1 MHFAVTSSFK
11 TGSSERFRATRA
23 ERNGSRIYIYIYIHV
38 FPLRIKGRI
47 NRERRREREREITR
61 VRHREGKW

>member
-23 ERNGSRIYIYIYIHV
+23 ERNGSRIYIYIYIYTCSLYELKV
-38 FPLRIKGRI
+38 ELI
-47 NRERRREREREITR
+47 ERGGERERER
-61 VRHREGKW
+61 